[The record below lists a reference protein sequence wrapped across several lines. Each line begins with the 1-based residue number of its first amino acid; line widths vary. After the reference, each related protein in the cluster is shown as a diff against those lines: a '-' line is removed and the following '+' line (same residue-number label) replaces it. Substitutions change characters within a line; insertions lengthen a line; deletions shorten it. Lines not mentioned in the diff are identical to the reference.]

1 MIDKT
6 FVIETSET
14 VPYKNIALEAFL
26 LEQVEK
32 GACILY
38 LWQNR
43 HTVVIGR
50 NQNAFK
56 ECRVKELE
64 DSGGFLARRL
74 SGGGAVYHDMG
85 NLNFTFLMREEDY
98 DLGRQTDVILRAVQK
113 LGVKAQKSGRND
125 IEADGRKFS
134 GNAFYKS
141 GGSAYHHGTL
151 LVKADKEAAARY
163 LSASQDKIR
172 SKGVDSVKSRIVNLT
187 ELNPAIT
194 IPSLSAALRE
204 SFDEVYGVKAEE
216 LEKSEDKKP
225 HLIELEEKF
234 AAPEW
239 KYGMNPPFEF
249 QAEKRFPW
257 GGIELHFDVK
267 DNTIS
272 GAHIFSDAMD
282 GDFILALAE
291 RLRGAPFTYKAV
303 LKRLANNA
311 KDRDSDILYAVDI
324 ADMIFDGVADQ

>member
-6 FVIETSET
+6 FVIETKET

-64 DSGGFLARRL
+64 DSDGFLARRL

-85 NLNFTFLMREEDY
+85 NLNFTFIMSEEDY

-113 LGVKAQKSGRND
+113 LGVKAEKTGRND

-141 GGSAYHHGTL
+141 GGKAYHHGTL
-151 LVKADKEAAARY
+151 LVKADKEAAGRY

-172 SKGVDSVKSRIVNLT
+172 SKGVDSVKSRIINLT

-194 IPSLSAALRE
+194 IPALSAALRE
-204 SFDEVYGVKAEE
+204 SFDEVYGIKAEALGNRDETKPRLAE
-216 LEKSEDKKP
+216 LE
-225 HLIELEEKF
+225 HKF
-234 AAPEW
+234 ASPEW
-239 KYGMNPPFEF
+239 KYGMNPPFQFE
-249 QAEKRFPW
+249 AEKRFPW
-257 GGIELHFDVK
+257 GGVELHFDVK

-282 GDFILALAE
+282 GDFILSIAE
-291 RLRGAPFTYKAV
+291 KLRGTPFTYEAV
-303 LKRLANNA
+303 LKKIAGSA
-311 KDRDSDILYAVDI
+311 KDRESDILYAADI
-324 ADMIFDGVADQ
+324 AGMIFEGVPHG